1 MQFAGKVWRLLVG
14 IKDGLVLVFML
25 LFFTALFAVLT
36 ARPSPAAV
44 RDGALL
50 LDLSGVVV
58 EERTEIDPIA
68 ALLSGTAPV
77 GEYQAR
83 DVIHALDEAAGDERI
98 SAVVLD
104 LDRFLGGG
112 QVHMQAIGEA
122 LDRVRAAEKPVL
134 AYATAYTDDGMLL
147 EGGIS
152 PAGVLI
158 SVPLL

>member
-58 EERTEIDPIA
+58 EERIRKLHLFYGAGGRGAHVIA
-68 ALLSGTAPV
+68 
-77 GEYQAR
+77 R
-83 DVIHALDEAAGDERI
+83 
-98 SAVVLD
+98 
-104 LDRFLGGG
+104 
-112 QVHMQAIGEA
+112 
-122 LDRVRAAEKPVL
+122 RAEHL
-134 AYATAYTDDGMLL
+134 
-147 EGGIS
+147 
-152 PAGVLI
+152 
-158 SVPLL
+158 

>member
-1 MQFAGKVWRLLVG
+1 MKFAGRVWRLLVG

-83 DVIHALDEAAGDERI
+83 AMKALGHSLQQGFLKHPGNIKVDK
-98 SAVVLD
+98 D
-104 LDRFLGGG
+104 LDSLP
-112 QVHMQAIGEA
+112 
-122 LDRVRAAEKPVL
+122 RA
-134 AYATAYTDDGMLL
+134 TDGN
-147 EGGIS
+147 
-152 PAGVLI
+152 AGY
-158 SVPLL
+158 SVQSHTTWPNRNDCTL